1 MMRIESAEP
10 AMSDSTPSSRP
21 WLTAGQRRLT
31 ALAVSAVA
39 TLVLIGVLALGVWGL
54 RLFIAAFGHVVWPLV
69 IAGILTVLLRPLVQG
84 METHLKLTR
93 VRAIILLY
101 FLVVSSCIA
110 LGLLLMPFVFKQVG
124 ELTHSVPEFIRQASG
139 NLKLFLENH
148 YPDLYQKLKDY
159 LDDTSLLNDVDSMSR
174 QFLQSAPST
183 VRRIFETAAGL
194 AVIPIYLFFL
204 LQSKRN
210 FSRDLREQLTFLPA
224 SLREDIVF
232 LTSEFA
238 GIMVSFFHGRLLIGL
253 IMGVLKA
260 TGFVLIGL
268 KGGLLLGLFF
278 GILNL
283 VPYLGAALGLVVI
296 LPAAY
301 FQPDGGW
308 SLALEAGGVI
318 AVVQMAEAYYITPKI
333 MGERTGLHPMVII
346 LAIFFWGT
354 ALHGLLGMIVGV
366 PLTAFLVV
374 VWRLVKTKYLPR
386 HTQPPMRAH

>member
-1 MMRIESAEP
+1 
-10 AMSDSTPSSRP
+10 MSDSTPHPRP
-21 WLTAGQRRLT
+21 WLSPGQRRLT
-31 ALAVSAVA
+31 ALAVSALA
-39 TLVLIGVLALGVWGL
+39 ALLLIGIIALGVWGL

-69 IAGILTVLLRPLVQG
+69 IAGILTVLLRPLVQE
-84 METHLKLTR
+84 MEKRLKLPR

-101 FLVVSSCIA
+101 LMVVSACLA
-110 LGLLLMPFVFKQVG
+110 LGLLLLPFVIIQLG
-124 ELTHSVPEFIRQASG
+124 DLTHAVPDFIRHASTD
-139 NLKLFLENH
+139 LKTFLDTH
-148 YPDLYQKLKDY
+148 YHDFYQKIKDN
-159 LDDTSLLNDVDSMSR
+159 LNENSLLADVDSLSR
-174 QFLQSAPST
+174 QFLLSAPST
-183 VRRIFETAAGL
+183 VRRIFETAAGV

-204 LQSKRN
+204 LQSNRS
-210 FSRDLREQLTFLPA
+210 FSRDFREQLTFLPA
-224 SLREDIVF
+224 TLREDIVF
-232 LTSEFA
+232 LASEFA

-260 TGFVLIGL
+260 IGFVLIGL

-278 GILNL
+278 GFLNL

-308 SLALEAGGVI
+308 PLLLEAGGVI
-318 AVVQMAEAYYITPKI
+318 AIVQLAEAYFITPKI

-354 ALHGLLGMIVGV
+354 ALHGLLGMILGV

-386 HTQPPMRAH
+386 HLTQPPMRIH